1 MILTTKDAIEILGQ
15 EVMNQMRDAVV
26 KTLVETPEDR
36 NKRVLREG
44 LDSWLVNRCQP
55 RED

>member
-1 MILTTKDAIEILGQ
+1 MNPTTKDAIEILGQ

-44 LDSWLVNRCQP
+44 LDAWLVNRCQP

>member
-1 MILTTKDAIEILGQ
+1 MSTETN
-15 EVMNQMRDAVV
+15 EVHKIARDAVV

-55 RED
+55 REN